1 MVLYIVI
8 LNFIKV
14 LKGVV
19 KKRNDMN
26 LNKKKKLIIFFF
38 EVRFC
43 FLFVFWIVLFCFKFL
58 ELMDINIGKFFY
70 KYMYV
75 CVKWIIVF
83 WFRY

>member
-19 KKRNDMN
+19 KKRNDTN
-26 LNKKKKLIIFFF
+26 LNEKKKLIIFFF

-43 FLFVFWIVLFCFKFL
+43 FLFVFWIILFCFKFL

>member
-26 LNKKKKLIIFFF
+26 IN

>member
-26 LNKKKKLIIFFF
+26 LNEKKKLIIFFF
-38 EVRFC
+38 KVRFC
-43 FLFVFWIVLFCFKFL
+43 FLFVFWIILFCFKFL

>member
-19 KKRNDMN
+19 KKRNDTN
-26 LNKKKKLIIFFF
+26 LNEKKNLIIFFF

-43 FLFVFWIVLFCFKFL
+43 FLFVFWIILFCFKFL